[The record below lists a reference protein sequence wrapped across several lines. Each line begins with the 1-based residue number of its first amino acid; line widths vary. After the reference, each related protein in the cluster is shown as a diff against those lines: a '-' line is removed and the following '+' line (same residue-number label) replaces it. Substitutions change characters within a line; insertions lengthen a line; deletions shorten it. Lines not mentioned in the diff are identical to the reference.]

1 MNLVAIDKTAA
12 QKIRIDFAFLDSGTG
27 GLPYLLHLKEKSPHS
42 NCVYV
47 ADTKNFPYGEKDTPR
62 IIEAACSAAELTV
75 KRFKPAAFV
84 IGCNTISVTALE
96 ELRRRFFPVPFV
108 GTVPAIKRAA
118 SLTKNGKIGLLATR
132 RTIEELYTA
141 ELAERYAA
149 NCTLI
154 SRADPDLIDFV
165 EHGFFT
171 ASDAEKE
178 QAVRP
183 ALDFFLKHDADT
195 VVLGCTHFLHI
206 APVPPPLPLP
216 QKALPP
222 IRIRA
227 LRPFLLPALPAS
239 MKPRTNCCVNGRA
252 FYTAAYFKVEI
263 CGKTDYNKYISHLK
277 SVLQFLV
284 TTYIR

>member
-1 MNLVAIDKTAA
+1 M
-12 QKIRIDFAFLDSGTG
+12 QPIDFVFLDSGTG

-47 ADTKNFPYGEKDTPR
+47 ADMKNFPYGEKDTPR

-96 ELRRRFFPVPFV
+96 ELRRRFFPMPFV
-108 GTVPAIKRAA
+108 GTVPAIKCAA

-132 RTIEELYTA
+132 RTIEEPYTA

-178 QAVRP
+178 QVVRP
-183 ALDFFLKHDADT
+183 ALDFFLKNNADT
-195 VVLGCTHFLHI
+195 VVLGCTHFTHLADI
-206 APVPPPLPLP
+206 M
-216 QKALPP
+216 QKAAGKNVSVVDS
-222 IRIRA
+222 RDGVARRA
-227 LRPFLLPALPAS
+227 IEVHDNLINSKKESENIFTAAADFLSDVPDESFFVTGVSDDKAKAYY
-239 MKPRTNCCVNGRA
+239 RA
-252 FYTAAYFKVEI
+252 FCKMLGIPFGGTLA
-263 CGKTDYNKYISHLK
+263 
-277 SVLQFLV
+277 
-284 TTYIR
+284 